1 MAKDVG
7 YIFYEG
13 LPGSIHTGCVN
24 TPAFNSRFCKDH
36 EEYVC
41 TLQVASDDE
50 VRSAVVEEMTS
61 GPLTRA
67 KAKAQ
72 GATTDVEGVIE
83 KVLDQKVTRIKTYY
97 KVCSIWKWKL
107 VPALG

>member
-1 MAKDVG
+1 MKNRRDVCMAKDVG
-7 YIFYEG
+7 YIFYES

-24 TPAFNSRFCKDH
+24 TPAFNSRYCKDH
-36 EEYVC
+36 QEHVC
-41 TLQVASDDE
+41 TLQVATDDE
-50 VRSAVVEEMTS
+50 VKSAVVEDMTS

-83 KVLDQKVTRIKTYY
+83 KVLDQKVTRNKTYY
-97 KVCSIWKWKL
+97 KVCLI
-107 VPALG
+107 

>member
-7 YIFYEG
+7 YISYEG

-24 TPAFNSRFCKDH
+24 TPAFNARFCKDH

-41 TLQVASDDE
+41 TLQVISDDE
-50 VRSAVVEEMTS
+50 VKSAVVEEMTS

-67 KAKAQ
+67 RAKVQ
-72 GATTDVEGVIE
+72 GATTGNFVHQWLHFFLLGLSSICSY
-83 KVLDQKVTRIKTYY
+83 TR
-97 KVCSIWKWKL
+97 L
-107 VPALG
+107 HA